1 MKIAFK
7 NFFNRGI
14 GYLPY
19 LLFFCFIYQVD
30 IFQEMVLVNGVLQI
44 FLFLVVACIP
54 AYFTKK
60 MSFVD
65 IAWPWGLVLIGVLVL
80 FLGEGYRPRI
90 YMVAGMYLF
99 SGLRMGIGAL
109 ILFSK
114 GHLKSE
120 LSRYNYKRRRWD
132 KAGYKNLNL
141 SLQYEIMIQCFANIT
156 FLAIPAI
163 LMSTN
168 STNSIST
175 LEYIGVGLWA
185 TWFVLEHISDL
196 QKQQFLKKAFLEKK
210 KKQVCNVGFWK
221 YTRHPNYF
229 SEWMVWNAM
238 IIASISSFISLYSE
252 DQQLVWIII
261 GVGLFYISYIMYTT
275 LVYYTGAVPSEYYT
289 LQKRPNYKAYQD
301 QTNMFFPGPQKSNQ
315 KGI

>member
-7 NFFNRGI
+7 NFFTRGF

-19 LLFFCFIYQVD
+19 LFIFYVIYQVE
-30 IFQEMVLVNGVLQI
+30 IFQEMVLVNGLLQLL
-44 FLFLVVACIP
+44 LFLVVACIP
-54 AYFTKK
+54 ALFTKR

-65 IAWPWGLVLIGVLVL
+65 IAWPWGLVLIGILVL
-80 FLGEGYRPRI
+80 ILGEGYKPRI
-90 YMVAGMYLF
+90 YMVAGMYLC

-114 GHLKSE
+114 GHLNSE
-120 LSRYNYKRRRWD
+120 LSRYSYQRRRWN

-238 IIASISSFISLYSE
+238 IIASISSFISSYSE

-261 GVGLFYISYIMYTT
+261 CVGLFYISYIMYTT

-289 LQKRPNYKAYQD
+289 LQKRPNYKAYQE
-301 QTNMFFPGPQKSNQ
+301 QTNMFFPGPQKSNS
-315 KGI
+315 KTI

>member
-7 NFFNRGI
+7 NFFTRGF

-19 LLFFCFIYQVD
+19 FILFYFIYQVE
-30 IFQEMVLVNGVLQI
+30 IFQEMVLVNGVLQLL
-44 FLFLVVACIP
+44 LFLVVACVP
-54 AYFTKK
+54 ALFTKK
-60 MSFVD
+60 MSYVD
-65 IAWPWGLVLIGVLVL
+65 IAWPWGLVLIGVLAL
-80 FLGEGYRPRI
+80 LLGQGYKPRI
-90 YMVAGMYLF
+90 YLVAGMYLC

-109 ILFSK
+109 ILFQK
-114 GHLKSE
+114 GHLNSE
-120 LSRYNYKRRRWD
+120 LSRYNYQRRRWN

-163 LMSTN
+163 LMANN
-168 STNSIST
+168 STNSIAISE
-175 LEYIGVGLWA
+175 LIGVGLWA

-238 IIASISSFISLYSE
+238 IISSLSSLIIAFSS
-252 DQQLVWIII
+252 DQQVVWIII
-261 GVGLFYISYIMYTT
+261 VVGLFYISYIMYTT
-275 LVYYTGAVPSEYYT
+275 LVYYTGAVPSEFYT
-289 LQKRPNYKAYQD
+289 LQKRPNYKAYQE
-301 QTNMFFPGPQKSNQ
+301 QTNMFFPGPKKLN
-315 KGI
+315 

>member
-7 NFFNRGI
+7 NFFTRGF

-19 LLFFCFIYQVD
+19 FILFYFIYQVE
-30 IFQEMVLVNGVLQI
+30 IFQEMVLVNGVLQLL
-44 FLFLVVACIP
+44 LFLVVACIP
-54 AYFTKK
+54 ALFTKK
-60 MSFVD
+60 MSYVD
-65 IAWPWGLVLIGVLVL
+65 IAWPWGLVLIGVLAL
-80 FLGEGYRPRI
+80 LLGQGYKPRI
-90 YMVAGMYLF
+90 YLVAGMYLF

-114 GHLKSE
+114 GHLNSE
-120 LSRYNYKRRRWD
+120 LSRYSYQRRRWN
-132 KAGYKNLNL
+132 KAGYKNFNL

-163 LMSTN
+163 LMANN
-168 STNSIST
+168 STNSLAISE
-175 LEYIGVGLWA
+175 LIGVGLWA

-238 IIASISSFISLYSE
+238 IISSLSSLIIAFST
-252 DQQLVWIII
+252 DQQVVWTIICI
-261 GVGLFYISYIMYTT
+261 GLFYISYIMYTT
-275 LVYYTGAVPSEYYT
+275 LVYYTGAVPSEFYT
-289 LQKRPNYKAYQD
+289 LQKRPNYKEYQE
-301 QTNMFFPGPQKSNQ
+301 QTNMFFPGPKKLN
-315 KGI
+315 

>member
-65 IAWPWGLVLIGVLVL
+65 IAWPWGLVLIGILVL

-120 LSRYNYKRRRWD
+120 LSRYNYQRRRWD

-185 TWFVLEHISDL
+185 TWFVLEHISDM
-196 QKQQFLKKAFLEKK
+196 QKQQFLKKSFLEKK

-221 YTRHPNYF
+221 YSRHPNYF
-229 SEWMVWNAM
+229 SEWMVWNSM
-238 IIASISSFISLYSE
+238 IISSLPSLVIAFSD

-261 GVGLFYISYIMYTT
+261 CIGLFYISYIMYTT
-275 LVYYTGAVPSEYYT
+275 LVYYTGAVPSEFYT
-289 LQKRPNYKAYQD
+289 LQKRPNYKKYQE
-301 QTNMFFPGPQKSNQ
+301 QTNMFFPGPNKN
-315 KGI
+315 

>member
-7 NFFNRGI
+7 NFFTRGF

-19 LLFFCFIYQVD
+19 LLIYYVIYQVE
-30 IFQEMVLVNGVLQI
+30 IFQEMVLVNGVLQLL
-44 FLFLVVACIP
+44 LFLVVACVP
-54 AYFTKK
+54 ALFTKK
-60 MSFVD
+60 MSYVD
-65 IAWPWGLVLIGVLVL
+65 IAWPWGLVLIGVLAL
-80 FLGEGYRPRI
+80 LLGEGYKPRI
-90 YMVAGMYLF
+90 YLISGMYLC

-109 ILFSK
+109 ILFKK

-120 LSRYNYKRRRWD
+120 LSRYTYQRRRWD
-132 KAGYKNLNL
+132 RAGYKNLNL

-163 LMSTN
+163 LMANN

-175 LEYIGVGLWA
+175 LELIGVGLWA

-238 IIASISSFISLYSE
+238 IISSFSSLVIAFSK

-261 GVGLFYISYIMYTT
+261 CIGLFYISYIMYTT
-275 LVYYTGAVPSEYYT
+275 LVYYTGAVPSEFYT
-289 LQKRPNYKAYQD
+289 LQKRPNYKAYQE
-301 QTNMFFPGPQKSNQ
+301 QTNMFFPGPKKLN
-315 KGI
+315 

>member
-7 NFFNRGI
+7 NFFTRGF

-19 LLFFCFIYQVD
+19 FILFYFIYQVE
-30 IFQEMVLVNGVLQI
+30 IFQEMVLVNGVLQLL
-44 FLFLVVACIP
+44 LFLVVACIP
-54 AYFTKK
+54 ALFTKK
-60 MSFVD
+60 MSYVD
-65 IAWPWGLVLIGVLVL
+65 IAWPWGLVLIGVLAL
-80 FLGEGYRPRI
+80 LLGQGYKPRI
-90 YMVAGMYLF
+90 YLVAGMYLF

-114 GHLKSE
+114 GHLNSE
-120 LSRYNYKRRRWD
+120 LSRYSYQRRRWN

-163 LMSTN
+163 LMANN
-168 STNSIST
+168 STNSIAISE
-175 LEYIGVGLWA
+175 LIGVGLWA

-238 IIASISSFISLYSE
+238 IISSLSSLIIAFST
-252 DQQLVWIII
+252 DQQVVWIII
-261 GVGLFYISYIMYTT
+261 VVGLFYISYIMYTT
-275 LVYYTGAVPSEYYT
+275 LVYYTGAVPSEFYT
-289 LQKRPNYKAYQD
+289 LQKRPNYKAYQE
-301 QTNMFFPGPQKSNQ
+301 QTNMFFPGPKKLN
-315 KGI
+315 

>member
-65 IAWPWGLVLIGVLVL
+65 IAWPWGLVLIGILVL

-120 LSRYNYKRRRWD
+120 LSRYNYQRRRWN

>member
-7 NFFNRGI
+7 NFFTRGF

-19 LLFFCFIYQVD
+19 FILFYFIYQVE
-30 IFQEMVLVNGVLQI
+30 IFQEMVLVNGVLQLL
-44 FLFLVVACIP
+44 LFLVVACVP
-54 AYFTKK
+54 ALFTKK
-60 MSFVD
+60 MSYVD
-65 IAWPWGLVLIGVLVL
+65 IAWPWGLVLIGVLAL
-80 FLGEGYRPRI
+80 LLGQGYKPRI
-90 YMVAGMYLF
+90 YLVAGMYLF

-114 GHLKSE
+114 GHLNSE
-120 LSRYNYKRRRWD
+120 LSRYSYQRRRWN

-163 LMSTN
+163 LMANN
-168 STNSIST
+168 STNSIAISE
-175 LEYIGVGLWA
+175 LIGVGLWA

-238 IIASISSFISLYSE
+238 IISSLSSLIIAFST
-252 DQQLVWIII
+252 DQQVVWIII
-261 GVGLFYISYIMYTT
+261 VVGLFYISYIMYTT
-275 LVYYTGAVPSEYYT
+275 LVYYTGAVPSEFYT
-289 LQKRPNYKAYQD
+289 LQKRPNYKAYQE
-301 QTNMFFPGPQKSNQ
+301 QTNMFFPGPKKLN
-315 KGI
+315 

>member
-7 NFFNRGI
+7 NFFTRGF

-19 LLFFCFIYQVD
+19 FILFYFIYQVE
-30 IFQEMVLVNGVLQI
+30 IFQEMVLVNGVLQLL
-44 FLFLVVACIP
+44 LFLVVACVP
-54 AYFTKK
+54 ALFTKK
-60 MSFVD
+60 MSYVD
-65 IAWPWGLVLIGVLVL
+65 IAWPWGLVLIGVLAL
-80 FLGEGYRPRI
+80 LLGQGYKPRI
-90 YMVAGMYLF
+90 YLVAGMYLF

-114 GHLKSE
+114 GHLNSE
-120 LSRYNYKRRRWD
+120 LSRYNYQRSRWN

-163 LMSTN
+163 LMANN
-168 STNSIST
+168 STNSIAISE
-175 LEYIGVGLWA
+175 LIGVGLWA

-210 KKQVCNVGFWK
+210 KKQVCNVGFWQ

-238 IIASISSFISLYSE
+238 IIASLSSLIIAFST
-252 DQQLVWIII
+252 DQQVVWTIICI
-261 GVGLFYISYIMYTT
+261 GLFYISYIMYTT
-275 LVYYTGAVPSEYYT
+275 LVYYTGAVPSEFYT
-289 LQKRPNYKAYQD
+289 LQKRPNYKAYQE
-301 QTNMFFPGPQKSNQ
+301 QTNMFFPGPKKLN
-315 KGI
+315 

>member
-1 MKIAFK
+1 MKLALR
-7 NFFNRGI
+7 NFFTRSV

-19 LLFFCFIYQVD
+19 FILFYFIYQVE
-30 IFQEMVLVNGVLQI
+30 IFQEMLLINGILQLL
-44 FLFLVVACIP
+44 LFVVVVCIP
-54 AYFTKK
+54 AFLTKR
-60 MSFVD
+60 MSYVD

-80 FLGEGYRPRI
+80 ILGEGYKPRI
-90 YMVAGMYLF
+90 YMVAGMYLC

-109 ILFSK
+109 ILFQK
-114 GHLKSE
+114 GHLNSE
-120 LSRYNYKRRRWD
+120 LSRYSYQRRRWD
-132 KAGYKNLNL
+132 KAGYKNINL

-163 LMSTN
+163 LMANN
-168 STNSIST
+168 SSNSIVISE
-175 LEYIGVGLWA
+175 LIGVGLWA

-238 IIASISSFISLYSE
+238 IISSLSSLIITFST
-252 DQQLVWIII
+252 DQQVVWIII
-261 GVGLFYISYIMYTT
+261 CLGLFYISYIMYTT
-275 LVYYTGAVPSEYYT
+275 LVYYTGAVPSEFYT
-289 LQKRPNYKAYQD
+289 LQKRPNYKAYQE
-301 QTNMFFPGPQKSNQ
+301 QTNMFFPGPKKLN
-315 KGI
+315 

>member
-65 IAWPWGLVLIGVLVL
+65 IAWPWGLVLIGILVL

-120 LSRYNYKRRRWD
+120 LSRYNYQRRRWD

-175 LEYIGVGLWA
+175 REYIGAGLWA

>member
-65 IAWPWGLVLIGVLVL
+65 IAWPWGLVLIGILVL

-120 LSRYNYKRRRWD
+120 LSRYNYQRRRWD

-275 LVYYTGAVPSEYYT
+275 LVYYTGALPSEYYT

>member
-7 NFFNRGI
+7 NFFTRGF

-19 LLFFCFIYQVD
+19 FILFYFIYQVE
-30 IFQEMVLVNGVLQI
+30 IFQEMVLVNGVLQLL
-44 FLFLVVACIP
+44 LFLVVACVP
-54 AYFTKK
+54 ALFTKK
-60 MSFVD
+60 MSYVD
-65 IAWPWGLVLIGVLVL
+65 IAWPWGLVLIGVLAL
-80 FLGEGYRPRI
+80 LLGQGYKPRI
-90 YMVAGMYLF
+90 YLVAGMYLF

-114 GHLKSE
+114 GHLNSE
-120 LSRYNYKRRRWD
+120 LSRYSYQRRRWN

-163 LMSTN
+163 LMANN
-168 STNSIST
+168 STNSIAISE
-175 LEYIGVGLWA
+175 LIGVGLWA

-238 IIASISSFISLYSE
+238 IIASLSSLIIAFST
-252 DQQLVWIII
+252 DQQVVWIII
-261 GVGLFYISYIMYTT
+261 FVGLFYISYIMYTT
-275 LVYYTGAVPSEYYT
+275 LVYYTGAVPSEFYT
-289 LQKRPNYKAYQD
+289 LQKRPNYKAYQE
-301 QTNMFFPGPQKSNQ
+301 QTNMFFPGPKKLN
-315 KGI
+315 

>member
-114 GHLKSE
+114 GHLNSE
-120 LSRYNYKRRRWD
+120 LSRYSYQRRRWN

-175 LEYIGVGLWA
+175 LEYIGVGLWT
-185 TWFVLEHISDL
+185 TWFVLEHISDM

>member
-14 GYLPY
+14 GYLLY

-30 IFQEMVLVNGVLQI
+30 IFQEMVLINGVLQI

-65 IAWPWGLVLIGVLVL
+65 IAWPWGLVLIGILVL

-120 LSRYNYKRRRWD
+120 LSRYNYQRRRWD

-175 LEYIGVGLWA
+175 LEYIGAGLWA

-275 LVYYTGAVPSEYYT
+275 LVYYTGALPSEYYT
-289 LQKRPNYKAYQD
+289 LQKRPNYKAYQE

>member
-65 IAWPWGLVLIGVLVL
+65 IAWPWGLVLIGILVL

-120 LSRYNYKRRRWD
+120 LSRYNYQRRRWN
-132 KAGYKNLNL
+132 KAGYKNLNV

-275 LVYYTGAVPSEYYT
+275 LVYYTGALPSEYYT
-289 LQKRPNYKAYQD
+289 LQKRPNYKAYQE
-301 QTNMFFPGPQKSNQ
+301 QTNMFFPGPQKSNK

>member
-7 NFFNRGI
+7 NFFTRGF

-19 LLFFCFIYQVD
+19 FILFYFIYQVE
-30 IFQEMVLVNGVLQI
+30 IFQEMVLVNGVLQLL
-44 FLFLVVACIP
+44 LFLVVACVP
-54 AYFTKK
+54 ALFTKK
-60 MSFVD
+60 MSYVD
-65 IAWPWGLVLIGVLVL
+65 IAWPWGLVLIGVLAL
-80 FLGEGYRPRI
+80 LLGQGYKPRI
-90 YMVAGMYLF
+90 YLVAGMYLF

-114 GHLKSE
+114 GHLNSE
-120 LSRYNYKRRRWD
+120 LSRYNYQRRRWN

-163 LMSTN
+163 LMANN
-168 STNSIST
+168 STNSIAISE
-175 LEYIGVGLWA
+175 LIGVGLWA

-238 IIASISSFISLYSE
+238 IISSLSSLIIAFSK
-252 DQQLVWIII
+252 DQQVVWTIICI
-261 GVGLFYISYIMYTT
+261 GLFYISYIMYTT
-275 LVYYTGAVPSEYYT
+275 LVYYTGAVPSEFYT
-289 LQKRPNYKAYQD
+289 LQKRPNYKAYQE
-301 QTNMFFPGPQKSNQ
+301 QTNMFFPGPKKLN
-315 KGI
+315 

>member
-65 IAWPWGLVLIGVLVL
+65 IAWPWGLVLIGILVL

-120 LSRYNYKRRRWD
+120 LSRYNYQRRRWD

-175 LEYIGVGLWA
+175 LEYIGAGLWA

-275 LVYYTGAVPSEYYT
+275 LVYYTGALPSEYYT
-289 LQKRPNYKAYQD
+289 LQKRPNYKAYQE
-301 QTNMFFPGPQKSNQ
+301 QTNMFFPGPKKSNQ

>member
-65 IAWPWGLVLIGVLVL
+65 IAWPWGLVLIGILVL

-120 LSRYNYKRRRWD
+120 LSRYNYQRRRWD

-289 LQKRPNYKAYQD
+289 LQKRPNYKAYQE

>member
-65 IAWPWGLVLIGVLVL
+65 IAWPWGLVLIGILVL

-114 GHLKSE
+114 GHLNSE
-120 LSRYNYKRRRWD
+120 LSRYSYQRRRWN

-185 TWFVLEHISDL
+185 TWFVLEHISDM

-238 IIASISSFISLYSE
+238 IISSLSSLIIAFST
-252 DQQLVWIII
+252 DQQVVWIII
-261 GVGLFYISYIMYTT
+261 VVGLFYISYIMYTT
-275 LVYYTGAVPSEYYT
+275 LVYYTGAVPSEFYT
-289 LQKRPNYKAYQD
+289 LQKRPNYKAYQE
-301 QTNMFFPGPQKSNQ
+301 QTNMFFPGPKKLN
-315 KGI
+315 

>member
-1 MKIAFK
+1 MKLALK
-7 NFFNRGI
+7 NFFTRGF

-19 LLFFCFIYQVD
+19 LFLFYFMYQVE
-30 IFQEMVLVNGVLQI
+30 IFKEMLYINGILQLL
-44 FLFLVVACIP
+44 LFLVVVCLP
-54 AYFTKK
+54 AFLTKR
-60 MSFVD
+60 MSYVD
-65 IAWPWGLVLIGVLVL
+65 IAWPWGLVLIGVIALL
-80 FLGEGYRPRI
+80 LGQGYKPRI

-114 GHLKSE
+114 GHLNSE
-120 LSRYNYKRRRWD
+120 LSRYSYQRRRWD

-163 LMSTN
+163 LMATN

-175 LEYIGVGLWA
+175 LELIGLGLWA

-210 KKQVCNVGFWK
+210 KKQVCNVGFWQ

-238 IIASISSFISLYSE
+238 IIASLSSFSSLYSE
-252 DQQLVWIII
+252 DQALNWIII
-261 GVGLFYISYIMYTT
+261 CLGLFYISYIMYTT
-275 LVYYTGAVPSEYYT
+275 LVYYTGAVPSEFYT
-289 LQKRPNYKAYQD
+289 LQKRPNYKAYQE
-301 QTNMFFPGPQKSNQ
+301 QTNMFFPGPKKLN
-315 KGI
+315 

>member
-65 IAWPWGLVLIGVLVL
+65 IAWPWGLVLIGILVL

-120 LSRYNYKRRRWD
+120 LSRYNYQRRRWD

-175 LEYIGVGLWA
+175 LEYIGAGLWA

-275 LVYYTGAVPSEYYT
+275 LVYYTGAVPSEFYT
-289 LQKRPNYKAYQD
+289 LQKRPNYKEYQE
-301 QTNMFFPGPQKSNQ
+301 QTNMFFPGPNKN
-315 KGI
+315 KN

>member
-7 NFFNRGI
+7 NFFTRGF

-19 LLFFCFIYQVD
+19 FILFYFIYQVE
-30 IFQEMVLVNGVLQI
+30 IFQEMVLVNGVLQLL
-44 FLFLVVACIP
+44 LFLVVACIP
-54 AYFTKK
+54 ALFTKK
-60 MSFVD
+60 MSYVD
-65 IAWPWGLVLIGVLVL
+65 IAWPWGLVLIGVLAL
-80 FLGEGYRPRI
+80 LLGQGYKPRI
-90 YMVAGMYLF
+90 YLVAVMYLF

-114 GHLKSE
+114 GHLNSE
-120 LSRYNYKRRRWD
+120 LSRYTYQRRRWN
-132 KAGYKNLNL
+132 KAGYKNINL

-163 LMSTN
+163 LMANN
-168 STNSIST
+168 STNSLAISE
-175 LEYIGVGLWA
+175 LIGVGLWA

-238 IIASISSFISLYSE
+238 IISSLSSLIIAFST
-252 DQQLVWIII
+252 DQQVVWTIICI
-261 GVGLFYISYIMYTT
+261 GLFYISYIMYTT
-275 LVYYTGAVPSEYYT
+275 LVYYTGAVPSEFYT
-289 LQKRPNYKAYQD
+289 LQKRPNYKEYQE
-301 QTNMFFPGPQKSNQ
+301 QTNMFFPGPKKLN
-315 KGI
+315 

>member
-1 MKIAFK
+1 MKLASK
-7 NFFNRGI
+7 KLSLLVGL

-19 LLFFCFIYQVD
+19 FILFYFIYQVE
-30 IFQEMVLVNGVLQI
+30 IFQEMVLVNGVLQLL
-44 FLFLVVACIP
+44 LFLVVACVP
-54 AYFTKK
+54 ALFTKK
-60 MSFVD
+60 MSYVD
-65 IAWPWGLVLIGVLVL
+65 IAWPWGLVLIGVLAL
-80 FLGEGYRPRI
+80 LLGQGYKPRI
-90 YMVAGMYLF
+90 YLVAGMYLF

-114 GHLKSE
+114 GHLNSE
-120 LSRYNYKRRRWD
+120 LSRYSYQRRRWN

-163 LMSTN
+163 LMANN
-168 STNSIST
+168 STNSIAISE
-175 LEYIGVGLWA
+175 LIGVGLWA

-238 IIASISSFISLYSE
+238 IIASLSSLIIAFST
-252 DQQLVWIII
+252 DQQVVWIII
-261 GVGLFYISYIMYTT
+261 VVGLFYISYIMYTT
-275 LVYYTGAVPSEYYT
+275 LVYYTGAVPSEFYT
-289 LQKRPNYKAYQD
+289 LQKRPNYKAYQE
-301 QTNMFFPGPQKSNQ
+301 QTNMFFPGPKKLN
-315 KGI
+315 

>member
-7 NFFNRGI
+7 NFFTRGF

-19 LLFFCFIYQVD
+19 FILFYFIYQVE
-30 IFQEMVLVNGVLQI
+30 IFQEMVLVNGVLQLL
-44 FLFLVVACIP
+44 LFLVVACVP
-54 AYFTKK
+54 ALFTKK
-60 MSFVD
+60 MSYVD
-65 IAWPWGLVLIGVLVL
+65 IAWPWGLVLIGVLAL
-80 FLGEGYRPRI
+80 LLGQGYKPRI
-90 YMVAGMYLF
+90 YLVAGMYLF

-114 GHLKSE
+114 GHLNSE
-120 LSRYNYKRRRWD
+120 LSRYNYQRRRWN

-163 LMSTN
+163 LMANN
-168 STNSIST
+168 STNSIAISE
-175 LEYIGVGLWA
+175 LIGVGLWA

-238 IIASISSFISLYSE
+238 IISSLSSLIIAFST
-252 DQQLVWIII
+252 DQLVVWIII
-261 GVGLFYISYIMYTT
+261 VVGLFYISYIMYTT
-275 LVYYTGAVPSEYYT
+275 LVYYTGAVPSEFYT
-289 LQKRPNYKAYQD
+289 LQKRPNYKAYQE
-301 QTNMFFPGPQKSNQ
+301 QTNMFFPGPKKLN
-315 KGI
+315 

>member
-14 GYLPY
+14 GYLLY

-30 IFQEMVLVNGVLQI
+30 IFQEMVLINGVLQI

-65 IAWPWGLVLIGVLVL
+65 IAWPWGLVLIGILVL

-120 LSRYNYKRRRWD
+120 LSRYNYQRRRWD

-289 LQKRPNYKAYQD
+289 LQKRPNYKAYQE
-301 QTNMFFPGPQKSNQ
+301 QTNIFFPGPQKSNQ

>member
-65 IAWPWGLVLIGVLVL
+65 IAWPWGLVLIGILVL

-120 LSRYNYKRRRWD
+120 LSRYNYQRRRWD

-175 LEYIGVGLWA
+175 LEYIGAGLWA

-275 LVYYTGAVPSEYYT
+275 LVYYTGALPSEYYT
-289 LQKRPNYKAYQD
+289 LQKRPNYKAYQE
-301 QTNMFFPGPQKSNQ
+301 QTNMFFPGPQKSN
-315 KGI
+315 KKDI

>member
-14 GYLPY
+14 GYLLY

-30 IFQEMVLVNGVLQI
+30 IFQEMVLINGVLQI

-65 IAWPWGLVLIGVLVL
+65 IAWPWGLVLIGILVL

-120 LSRYNYKRRRWD
+120 LSRYNYQRRRWD

-168 STNSIST
+168 STNSISK
-175 LEYIGVGLWA
+175 LEYIGAGLWA

-289 LQKRPNYKAYQD
+289 LQKRPNYKAYQE
-301 QTNMFFPGPQKSNQ
+301 QTNIFFPGPQKSNQ

>member
-65 IAWPWGLVLIGVLVL
+65 IAWPWGLVLIGILVL

-120 LSRYNYKRRRWD
+120 LSRYNYQRRRWD

-175 LEYIGVGLWA
+175 LEYIGAGLWA

-275 LVYYTGAVPSEYYT
+275 LVYYTGALPSEYYT
-289 LQKRPNYKAYQD
+289 LQKRPNYKAYQE
-301 QTNMFFPGPQKSNQ
+301 QTNMFFPGPQKSNK

>member
-7 NFFNRGI
+7 NFFTRGF

-19 LLFFCFIYQVD
+19 FILFYFIYQVE
-30 IFQEMVLVNGVLQI
+30 IFQEMVLVNGVLQLL
-44 FLFLVVACIP
+44 LFLVVACVP
-54 AYFTKK
+54 ALFTKK
-60 MSFVD
+60 MSYVD
-65 IAWPWGLVLIGVLVL
+65 IAWPWGLVLIGVLAL
-80 FLGEGYRPRI
+80 LLGQGYKPRI
-90 YMVAGMYLF
+90 YLVAGMYLF

-114 GHLKSE
+114 GHLNSE
-120 LSRYNYKRRRWD
+120 LSRYNYQRRRWN

-163 LMSTN
+163 LMANN
-168 STNSIST
+168 STNSIAISE
-175 LEYIGVGLWA
+175 LIGVGLWA

-238 IIASISSFISLYSE
+238 IISSLSSLIIAFSS
-252 DQQLVWIII
+252 DQQVVWIII
-261 GVGLFYISYIMYTT
+261 VVGLFYISYIMYTT
-275 LVYYTGAVPSEYYT
+275 LVYYTGAVPSEFYT
-289 LQKRPNYKAYQD
+289 LQKRPNYKAYQE
-301 QTNMFFPGPQKSNQ
+301 QTNMFFPGPKKLN
-315 KGI
+315 

>member
-65 IAWPWGLVLIGVLVL
+65 IAWPWGLVLIGILVL

-120 LSRYNYKRRRWD
+120 LSRYNYQRRRWN

-275 LVYYTGAVPSEYYT
+275 LVYYTGALPSEYYT

>member
-65 IAWPWGLVLIGVLVL
+65 IAWPWGLVLIGILVL

-120 LSRYNYKRRRWD
+120 LSRYNYQRRRWN

-175 LEYIGVGLWA
+175 LEYIGAGLWA